1 MSLVLSYLPFCWKSH
16 VVAQIQLLIF
26 QILCY
31 FFRSANKDTLR
42 ELQVEADMYK
52 TQLLEQKQQLREEK
66 RYTLFIVITFYLP

>member
-1 MSLVLSYLPFCWKSH
+1 MSLVLSHLPYCWKSY

-66 RYTLFIVITFYLP
+66 RYTLFIVITFNLP